1 MDFPRRHRFAL
12 RLISGVIATAFLVQ
26 DLAWAAPAMGLVSG
40 GGAMP
45 EIGFQVPASAGVMDD
60 FYKAPAAAGR
70 TAPDKLIVL
79 VQDAH
84 TNASAQFNAARV
96 LDEVLAREGVKLVF
110 TEADHG
116 NVSLG
121 YLRKY
126 FSPETLRSV
135 SENFVRKGALKG
147 TELLSAASE
156 HDFTLWGVESPVL
169 YDESLRAY
177 AEVTGGRDRALAYAD
192 QLKRSLRALQKEVF
206 NADLAHLDARRALR
220 NEGTLSLA
228 DYADLLWKKAGQ
240 LGIYREPYRG
250 LTALSRVSRLE
261 KKIDF
266 KRAAK
271 EADEALRTLDAS
283 AKDRLNAAAGHASE
297 ASAVKRGEN
306 ASAGYYAALEEEL
319 RKTLPVWD
327 LLRKYPSLGGYFGY
341 LTHARRFEAIRA
353 VEELD
358 LLEAEVFARLART
371 PEEKH
376 LLEFSRNA
384 EDLEAALR
392 LELSPERFERFE
404 QRQSRFDVRM
414 IGGYVN
420 YRILQDAKNHDRAVF
435 LNDAYE
441 KTLAEAVR
449 FYRLAAKRDRIF
461 VDRMVRAMDENGQV
475 RAALFAGGFHAPGIK
490 HLLRARGISFVSVL
504 PQVTHE
510 TDHARYEKIL
520 LSQSVHGR
528 KSRLAAARK
537 EIRTARAPRAGYAA
551 QPKGVIDGARLAFF
565 EALSRSSDRTAPSA
579 ASLLEEGRAQSGL
592 LAIPAA
598 SAARMAHEAST
609 RSAQEVWGDASVFVS
624 EFLSR
629 AYFGYAIDEPGRYS
643 VHPGNHYVV
652 STRETT
658 TEPFSDISLNT
669 GGNWIQIFLFPKRS
683 RDENGANGAA
693 WDWRIGAN
701 DLAFLQSLSGIKL
714 RLKTRSGKIVDSDP
728 AEVVIQERDERVGG
742 RHLSTNRA
750 GAEVRI
756 GGMQSLMDALV
767 SDTGDK
773 AEVKKF
779 ELSFVPHAAASA
791 ARMAGGLADGYRM
804 GDGQPNERQAAIL
817 ATSVRKYVEDGMA
830 EGRIRRTEFHLLR
843 LADALEGRGIFTIG
857 DLGAS
862 AGLEELFQDQA
873 ASGSK
878 PITQNMAFDLMRH
891 LFQDGI
897 LWGRLDEN
905 DLRLLIIDHGQ
916 TLNMSAEVF
925 FRDLKDPEPAAG
937 AQESRLAMRVQ
948 RAVQSWSEKRTRD
961 GQGAAVADLLS
972 LSPLAL
978 LRERNLGLASLA
990 HAMAYANR
998 GLERARVPVR
1008 WGRGLSFFE
1017 PESQGARL
1025 AAVDVVKFAA
1035 GDTSWHDPAK
1045 RIVLVVEDDTLLKS
1059 LYGQKG
1065 YLAGALEKALN
1076 ASGLEGQF
1084 EFVLVD
1090 NLADAKAVAGIRDA
1104 QGRTALAAVLT
1115 DKDYPETPARPGEGV
1130 FVTQGAGLQLIDHL
1144 AASLET
1150 AGVRGLIVSALASD
1164 IEAGVLRPEFQPLVK
1179 GSAGTELASLAA
1191 SLAAAFAPVSA
1202 ARMSERAMP
1211 VRKIAEVSPKGVQT
1225 TAAEADRIEPVDSPF
1240 LTAMIEDARA
1250 NVLEPLRGGPAERS
1264 NPVRDI
1270 LTSVDAL
1277 AAQGK
1282 TPRLRHT
1289 GDLNT
1294 LADVRGDDI
1303 WLDTGFEALA
1313 AEMGVTLQ
1321 GGSLSAADDSAESR
1335 RRLDAF
1341 RMLAAMSYLHAVQVW
1356 TGEDPNR
1363 AMLQILEFIA
1373 PYSREVR
1380 AALIDALR
1388 RSTAFDG
1395 SNLFAFYLEMSLDEE
1410 LPFRLVSL
1418 DRVRGLKDVD
1428 LSRPAAD
1435 PATAALQQQKRD
1447 LLLRWRMHWTQWLA
1461 ARGRIDEPFN
1471 VEPVRDAIRTA
1482 KTTTELRARLQ
1493 EALKAS
1499 YDRKTDILNIRK
1511 LWREAREKKQSI
1523 WSVLFTRAFSLSA
1536 LSIATA
1542 KHVRITSSLRQA
1554 VRGVRELIA
1563 GVGRLS
1569 AAAEALRGF
1578 NDKFADRVRLSAVQ
1592 VRSGISQLEILAGET
1607 GRKVPGM
1614 LFAGAVDDLEKS
1626 FNQDFRQKT
1635 AQALNLLTSQNS
1647 RYRDT
1652 VLAERRESAA
1662 QMLFDRIT
1670 GETAADGRRAEL
1682 LAIFQKLTADGY
1694 AAGSADAVTA
1704 RKVQAVRL
1712 LLGDM
1717 NLTSSTIAEGLD
1729 DAVSPTERKVEEARA
1744 ALAAL
1749 EQDFQ
1754 KAIARLRVQA
1764 DAAADKDAGFVFLH
1778 RRISKDIGAYD
1789 YAMMM
1794 YAIDPFTRD
1803 WTGAEN
1809 ETLGLMMGEG
1819 AANTYISPDD
1829 TVLEMAENVQVSLP
1843 LFIHNEHIDYQLL
1856 ENTLRNWSEPLYRNI
1871 KRAKSSEYV
1880 AIAREIVARQFAS
1893 AEERAQLA
1901 RLDSRPEDREE
1912 AVRQLV
1918 KAHVEW
1924 TDAVAATAAAVERLA
1939 QADDT
1944 ILTMA
1949 RLHQERQADGV
1960 SQEPFELLRE
1970 VALERMN
1977 APVTEADAETAA
1989 SEAYRT
1995 YQAEA
2000 SERRELL
2007 RNIFIGTT
2015 QSLGMTQH
2023 LLGYWIMEGLFI
2035 SKVKDDHGL
2044 HGEVRAKKAEYRATL
2059 AAAGEIAARELD
2071 LTARIELGVSA
2082 GAKREQVVYGLTT
2095 GDYQSMLGRP
2105 ASVIHFLA
2113 RRWMMSPVEGHEN
2126 RIEAHLAAHASDAGF
2141 NAQAETA
2148 LLANWPGRDLEELL
2162 GSADR
2167 RQELANLKRSLAVQA
2182 LMKEAAADID
2192 TLPVLSGEGVPASVA
2207 DYAAA
2212 HTDEL
2217 SEAALSDFASATGM
2231 TRADAAAQYGKDA
2244 DVTAT
2249 IDRMTRSLAR
2259 ERVAELAAKQDG
2271 LLAEGGSF
2279 NEFIERYFYSLT
2291 QIQDTTAAKEVIGLH
2306 DLSRLAADPRYALT
2320 YDGPFKAFNLVYLPS
2335 RIDFGADTEIGSI
2348 QEWPQWVG
2356 ATDRISHDAA
2366 LQVVGLFNKRPA
2378 VMTTSRGAEVAKPN
2392 ENTGLLAEAMTWT
2405 IAGLAYNAAGWG
2417 DSQMLAHQSNL
2428 RTEPS
2433 PRVNAKPTSDF
2444 IAGFCLPKD
2453 WEWIRF
2459 VNRLQTEEALLFW
2472 GVLNQASR
2480 DRLTS
2485 AARAIHQKLEAARA
2499 TGDFDT
2505 FMRVL
2510 REEQEKFY
2518 ADPEVKRHFAQIDG
2532 AFVPKMDMVT
2542 EALSEF
2548 GQTFDDQQHLA
2559 KLRTLSAWMGD
2570 LVIAQLE
2577 KANRTLPHIKTF
2589 LMHRAWE
2596 LARRRNPLVALWSE
2610 MKVVRGSEYK
2620 ADRFSG
2626 AVRDPRNAPGPAILE
2641 VFARTRG
2648 YAFKMFTDEERTYA
2662 ESIVWGRRPKTAAA
2676 LIELLRTDDPNVM
2689 ESVERT
2695 MKAIGLADPNTSIDD
2710 LMTALARVPHGDDW
2724 TPSFL
2729 QRIEKHLIAR
2739 SLSLVPLDVRARI
2752 ETLLADPASEFTSVD
2767 DFLNALGAE
2776 DAALAAEVGYQWYGI
2791 EPPAEFRLVTTTGQ
2805 TAKDILTY
2813 HVDASLDETADEVQ
2827 ALLNGAGMDEKAIEA
2842 HLLSYGTNLRE
2853 WRKAGRGLSKLDDAA
2868 FETLRRE
2875 IGGRILVLGVKVI
2888 GLYGG
2893 YDLAAQRADILD
2905 AGLPAPELIAL
2916 LEEPAYL
2923 RDLMKR
2929 ENPNSALAIVDG
2941 AGQARPRSMTPE
2953 MVRMWLASDPNAV
2966 YVAMGVGEDTVEEWR
2981 EQMNNARSRAVK
2993 LYDYMAQGDYEGAH
3007 AFYLTQVRPE
3017 AAKRSAAYRQEE
3029 ETNKGSYGMWTERDG
3044 VLVQLNAAVH
3054 QTRLEDLDFAS
3065 WLAAGGMYALNG
3077 LSAGT
3082 IADRRQNFAE
3092 AQDGY
3097 RRWLASHED
3106 LAAQD
3111 KAEPLS
3117 AAERAAAQAEAVRI
3131 EKLLIKP
3138 SRSIHEG
3145 DFATSQGDTGSLKS
3159 AGDKA
3164 KTPEEIKKEAA
3175 LEKARGAGRD
3185 QRKSGYDKTAQA
3197 AKGMPVEAAY
3207 DAAMTALGAPDAAL
3221 GVSETAFGQFMAYAQ
3236 AAAAGMVRQILPAGD
3251 PRRADFEKKV
3261 AKLFGGTEVTHKNW
3275 QALAGSYT
3283 DKGVIGQLAE
3293 SVAGDDLEARK
3304 AVLRQL
3310 AKIAELTYIA
3320 LVLEKT
3326 RAYSELGQESISQ
3339 DQLWK
3344 DIAGLGAEIFYDHVF
3359 NYPPIFGQTMRGV
3372 GFTDYDEI
3380 RGPIL
3385 KDGVPQEGQP
3395 FTQEEILGLGTERY
3409 DWIYGFI
3416 RNLIV
3421 TKTADFS
3428 SMSEAERNDHLGLVS
3443 VTPTASGV
3451 EARVEHR
3458 AVAVGGYAPNED
3470 IWLNQVNWR
3479 EVAFYKS
3486 EGRPV
3491 PVRLHVGASVL
3502 KAGERS
3508 NIMYVAPPS
3517 RQHMTAG
3524 VEEGPTLQKEGF
3536 PVNVMIGRSLRKIEN
3551 YSGSGH
3557 TAYAAEGAYM
3567 FLSREDF
3574 IAAYVQMH
3582 GEAALTQAET
3592 IADEQL
3598 KGNPKGVFV
3607 AVSFTE
3613 EDPMIVDAPIP
3624 YHGLSPFVRREF
3636 EKLGYPH
3643 NVNGS
3648 SSAYTFM
3655 YDKAE
3660 YHLAYDP
3667 ESGELR
3673 VMMPGEVQWYQA
3685 WTQALNDS
3693 GVGRETIL
3701 DLILNGW
3708 NEKFESALG
3717 GLGDQGGALSGIRNW
3732 QGLAPFFAERPAT
3745 NLFIAKAGTQSGGRQ
3760 TDVFRMEPGA
3770 KEAERAAELRRAA
3783 EFLYD
3788 QSTTDNFVVQQYIHT
3803 HPAMML
3809 TPQALEHVRDRVVG
3823 EKKFQVVLNEKPT
3836 TFLTIFGRIMVS
3848 YTPQHA
3854 EAMARQQ
3861 TGGEAP
3867 DYTLFHQLF
3876 GISVDK
3882 VGNVGRGGIILEMLP
3897 EYLLAGIREKV
3908 YERMGT
3914 HARESARSMEAYLQ
3928 SDAFRTKYR
3937 EMYGEEPSETT
3948 LAEMRYSMM
3957 SYVMYDILVS
3967 PLFKRVD
3974 EQGRLTGEVLRNE
3987 DAQLVDFELVR
3998 NDKGEVVRTRLFMR
4012 DPAGNIFE
4020 AAPFDVDIV
4029 KIEDNAGT
4037 GLKHPFKAAE
4047 KKRALAEAKAQDRTA
4062 DITEWGAQLRVML
4075 ASFAA
4080 AGAFDA
4086 KARYGKVVAW
4096 GAEQHAKMKQLAK
4109 PRGFS
4114 EVESRILT
4122 SKDRA
4127 ESMRLALVTAAA
4139 ASGQRVSGPDAQT
4152 DPVAVSV
4159 FMKKLGIQL
4168 AMVQKWYEQKADFEF
4183 AYGERPGVL
4192 ADEIFQSLYHQP
4204 EIWDWMIASGRFTED
4219 RASLSRMLSDPA
4231 FVYRIAELA
4240 AEEILVP
4247 TVAPEVAVAAEPQ
4260 PAAEALRG
4268 TAVSAV
4274 VFETPVGALAE
4285 IARLMGVH
4293 GPAVPGADPVIGVRA
4308 DWLDAEGRAT
4318 RALLWDA
4325 EAGVLREHTFT
4336 EPVRFTSAFV
4346 RNISGSGEQERY
4358 RRLARR
4364 LQAAEVVLVNPPA
4377 SSAKADSK
4385 IAAYHAMRENG
4396 VETPETLFLPSGVS
4410 ASEAVKQV
4418 RRVFAGMSA
4427 QGGPVQLVVQP
4438 NNGTEGQGVAAFAE
4452 DPGQLN
4458 SSSPMIQHLVA
4469 LAASGQ
4475 PVIVRP
4481 LTGNTYHTQDGQT
4494 GRVVYRATVARTAD
4508 GGYRVAGVFG
4518 TVSADES
4525 VVSTARG
4532 AGGRIV
4538 TLSEGL
4544 IGDSVH
4550 VGADGEMVEPGSWT
4564 WDQDGFESTARNAAA
4579 AVNQG
4584 LGTLDQSDLLGIDLV
4599 LTVDPQTGA
4608 QTWSVLDINP
4618 RPAGLAFAQDWEGR
4632 GISASV
4638 YQPSVTAKQ
4647 KLSDDYAEA
4656 MRQARTRT
4664 SSVPALQASIA
4675 SAWSFLNER
4684 RAELSAEM
4692 TSALNAEITSAE
4704 DRLERRLRIEGRLMD
4719 HSGRFTGT
4727 NRAEANAQVPGLS
4740 RAVPPQDAVRLND
4753 TELSELWDRID
4764 AAQARAG
4771 VYGRGLEIA
4780 VPLRALPMGGIQ
4792 DAGPYINAMTL
4803 RGPHLLEQAP
4813 SIITAQSS
4821 NMVRLSIAV
4830 ARDAAGNVLKDQIR
4844 YSNKTWGYTFD
4855 QKVPAELTKEGWT
4868 PAGQRDAVAYI
4879 LGIFGLR
4886 GIEVSVEVDHPAML
4900 VGGGFESSNAYDL
4913 DVAIAAQV
4921 LTIATGRMVTAEQ
4934 VFAMLRFMAPN
4945 IFGDRTGMQGAL
4957 AAYQEA
4963 PFTRHYFLGA
4973 RRDVDGEPIN
4983 PHAVFSETVAGEA
4996 AMEWLSARTVGVM
5009 PGIKIL
5015 DGERSEPRLDMYT
5028 GRMMFDL
5035 VQVIADDASVAQAR
5049 RMIELITVFH
5059 DALANQDLALL
5070 ISATREYRDIRYG
5083 FQKRWFELYREGG
5096 EAFAS
5101 KVRHYYAG
5109 EGEWAVIDRIA
5120 AEKAANPD
5128 LYTGGHAHLIE
5139 LEKKHSVAVAPLG
5152 KGGVGAN
5159 WILHGEPADIRAFLA
5174 EAGLDHEITDT
5185 EALEVLQSKDGQER
5199 SLKGWVP
5206 IYLDHTGIRIAP
5218 ELHELA
5224 PGLSTDVPTAT
5235 YDQAGFQ
5242 FDSEFGRESVRRQ
5255 ADRVQWGDETLRR
5268 VEENVVAQFTA
5279 APEDRSIQF
5288 LQGGIQA
5295 VTVDTV
5301 RGQSALYVDLGGST
5315 IHMGIVEVDEATGEI
5330 RKTAFEDLLLTDEDK
5345 RSGVRVFQLIA
5356 DKIKAELE
5364 ARGLSGRADLAAG
5377 FTFSFPHDKGVILPG
5392 ANGVKGFNFDDLAS
5406 ATGVPAGEGEE
5417 QEPVLKYPNVLDL
5430 LNSAMN
5436 ERGLGIRF
5444 NAVANDTEAALIQ
5457 GMLMDPKVAAS
5468 IIGGTGFNIAAVLKT
5483 LITNLEAG
5491 GYRVQ
5496 DVEGVD
5502 LTGVDRFFMKR
5513 GAEELIAG
5521 GFLGPLLRLMVLE
5534 QAESGG
5540 LMGRLLQKDPGLAR
5554 RLTSALSQKKMIV
5567 DGREEDV
5574 IRTADIAKLAEAPSE
5589 EAALRILG
5597 GIFDR
5602 LVPGVS
5608 ASLDREQDLLPT
5620 LRLATAVLDRSAD
5633 LVAAMTAGIL
5643 KAAEAPKDARVA
5655 VDGAMWSN
5663 SAYFNRV
5670 NTTLGKLLGRP
5681 GAAVLLRVQDA
5692 SGVGAALTALVQ
5704 RAQAAE
5710 EALKKQQ
5717 FYRGS
5722 ELTGIDTP
5730 AGRLKPFVFEGRLNF
5745 YRTQK
5750 GAPDAFVGSID
5761 LADRDAEIFGIRQI
5775 EYDASTDTVAVLM
5788 QGQGPVYNAAL
5799 GSPAST
5805 LEVRTLDLSSGRTAR
5820 LPGTYFAPVKKDVAE
5835 DKKAGTTRTSFGET
5849 VPRISLT
5856 NGRLAAF
5863 LSASADE
5870 NRLALWPVSAE
5881 GIAATPEREER
5892 VPTLTTP
5899 SRTEGSK
5906 IKDLLDAFVSSPSGA
5921 RLVDA
5926 EGAEAD
5932 RTPADEY
5939 YARILS
5945 RAKPY
5950 MIDLEYGDLQE
5961 EVRQGAVGLN
5971 FLTGLMSYLNPAA
5984 ASKAHQDDPALA
5996 ELITEINTRLEV
6008 LKDASVT
6015 ATLDLKRFEPQLAA
6029 IARARGVSS
6038 TGELMPIADGQNV
6051 LGTVR
6056 LVSNGSEVRYL
6067 LSANPTEGWVVIR
6080 PADAQVSAPDVSEA
6094 LDAAV
6099 SVDQMLELEAS
6110 VMTLIAERARL
6121 WSGKL
6126 KPVNFEIDAT
6136 RMLSFIPD
6144 ADTRQRAA
6152 RQLEKIALGAISRFG
6167 WGSVQFIGAEDLSAY
6182 GLKSQPAIPA
6192 AQARTIRLQ
6201 DPRVPVAGDLDGKSV
6216 MPYQVEEG
6224 QIIPVLTTLL
6234 TSYLVANLRDLGTD
6248 AGSEDLRAEA
6258 EPLIRKLALMDPTAS
6273 IIGSD
6278 WALFDR
6284 FDPSAQDRY
6293 RTLSVKGRTLRGYLN
6308 LLIYLQQAA
6317 RLAVSTSA

>member
-12 RLISGVIATAFLVQ
+12 RLLSGLIAGAFLVQ
-26 DLAWAAPAMGLVSG
+26 DLAWAAPAMGLVSA

-45 EIGFQVPASAGVMDD
+45 EVAFRVPASAGVLDD
-60 FYKAPAAAGR
+60 FYKAPAAAG
-70 TAPDKLIVL
+70 AAASDKLIVL

-116 NVSLG
+116 NVSLD

-126 FSPETLRSV
+126 FSPETLRTV
-135 SENFVRKGALKG
+135 SASFVRKGALKG
-147 TELLSAASE
+147 TEFLSATSD
-156 HDFTLWGVESPVL
+156 HGFTLWGVESPVL

-177 AEVTGGRDRALAYAD
+177 AEVAGGRERALAYAD
-192 QLKRSLRALQKEVF
+192 RLNRSLLTLQKEIF
-206 NADLAHLDARRALR
+206 NADLARLDGRRALR
-220 NEGTLSLA
+220 NAGTLSLT
-228 DYADLLWKKAGQ
+228 DYSDLLWKKAGQ
-240 LGIYREPYRG
+240 LGVYREPYRG
-250 LTALSRVSRLE
+250 LTALSRISRLE
-261 KKIDF
+261 KKVDF

-271 EADEALRTLDAS
+271 EADEALRALDAQ
-283 AKDRLNAAAGHASE
+283 ARERLNAAAGHAAETS
-297 ASAVKRGEN
+297 VMKRGEN

-319 RKTLPVWD
+319 RKTFRAWEVLH
-327 LLRKYPSLGGYFGY
+327 KYPALGSYFRY
-341 LTHARRFEAIRA
+341 LTHARRFEALRA

-358 LLEAEVFARLART
+358 RLEAEVFARLART

-392 LELSPERFERFE
+392 LELSPERFQRFE
-404 QRQSRFDVRM
+404 ERQSRFDTRM

-420 YRILQDAKNHDRAVF
+420 YRILQDAKNHDSAVF

-461 VDRMVRAMDENGQV
+461 VDRMVRAMEESGQS
-475 RAALFAGGFHAPGIK
+475 RAALFTGGFHAPGIK

-520 LSQSVHGR
+520 LSQTVPSR
-528 KSRLAAARK
+528 KSRLASARK
-537 EIRTARAPRAGYAA
+537 EIRTARAPKSGYAA
-551 QPKGVIDGARLAFF
+551 QPQGVINGARLAFF
-565 EALSRSSDRTAPSA
+565 EALAKSAADAPSA
-579 ASLLEEGRAQSGL
+579 AALLEEGRAQDSLADSPDAADGARMARPIPPTEFLDHLTKLELIWKSRKTNPEPGVHAPFDGVRELLRQQDYFAAAQELRSEVLRTQGPNAPYTVVNRVLHFAGVIEGASLPKELSGHVAAAMRGNPQSFLAFFNEHYGFEFKDLEPSLNMSKPQL
-592 LAIPAA
+592 LDVFKGWMGQRVRVEFIDALAQRAEQKRLGDAVAYTLSLKNVSEADSELKLNERNMGSGQLAVFIHHMASLKLRAGGARMPGAFALAAIQKILGPAIDGGRQVRISLKNSANESYIVEGVIVSMVNEVVGSESVLKVSFKQESVRISSVA
-598 SAARMAHEAST
+598 SQNVPLAEAERMVGSVFARQGVTYFTANPLSMDPARGTAFVVSSLQPSQAARMA
-609 RSAQEVWGDASVFVS
+609 
-624 EFLSR
+624 
-629 AYFGYAIDEPGRYS
+629 I
-643 VHPGNHYVV
+643 
-652 STRETT
+652 
-658 TEPFSDISLNT
+658 
-669 GGNWIQIFLFPKRS
+669 
-683 RDENGANGAA
+683 
-693 WDWRIGAN
+693 
-701 DLAFLQSLSGIKL
+701 
-714 RLKTRSGKIVDSDP
+714 
-728 AEVVIQERDERVGG
+728 
-742 RHLSTNRA
+742 
-750 GAEVRI
+750 
-756 GGMQSLMDALV
+756 
-767 SDTGDK
+767 
-773 AEVKKF
+773 
-779 ELSFVPHAAASA
+779 
-791 ARMAGGLADGYRM
+791 
-804 GDGQPNERQAAIL
+804 
-817 ATSVRKYVEDGMA
+817 
-830 EGRIRRTEFHLLR
+830 
-843 LADALEGRGIFTIG
+843 
-857 DLGAS
+857 
-862 AGLEELFQDQA
+862 
-873 ASGSK
+873 
-878 PITQNMAFDLMRH
+878 
-891 LFQDGI
+891 
-897 LWGRLDEN
+897 
-905 DLRLLIIDHGQ
+905 
-916 TLNMSAEVF
+916 
-925 FRDLKDPEPAAG
+925 
-937 AQESRLAMRVQ
+937 
-948 RAVQSWSEKRTRD
+948 
-961 GQGAAVADLLS
+961 
-972 LSPLAL
+972 
-978 LRERNLGLASLA
+978 LRE
-990 HAMAYANR
+990 
-998 GLERARVPVR
+998 EV
-1008 WGRGLSFFE
+1008 
-1017 PESQGARL
+1017 
-1025 AAVDVVKFAA
+1025 
-1035 GDTSWHDPAK
+1035 
-1045 RIVLVVEDDTLLKS
+1045 
-1059 LYGQKG
+1059 
-1065 YLAGALEKALN
+1065 
-1076 ASGLEGQF
+1076 
-1084 EFVLVD
+1084 
-1090 NLADAKAVAGIRDA
+1090 
-1104 QGRTALAAVLT
+1104 RTALAAAGINNFYNMRNGGDTERVLNAIFERGPEVWGRFMDFVMAKRDIPTTGRQVNGIYIHPDLTT
-1115 DKDYPETPARPGEGV
+1115 DQIIST
-1130 FVTQGAGLQLIDHL
+1130 L
-1144 AASLET
+1144 
-1150 AGVRGLIVSALASD
+1150 
-1164 IEAGVLRPEFQPLVK
+1164 
-1179 GSAGTELASLAA
+1179 AGTSESRPAQFSYRYANNETLDIVPMSLAPDA
-1191 SLAAAFAPVSA
+1191 GQRVIVSA
-1202 ARMSERAMP
+1202 ARMSEKAMP

-1225 TAAEADRIEPVDSPF
+1225 TLPEPDRIEAIDSPF
-1240 LTAMIEDARA
+1240 LAAMIEDARA
-1250 NVLEPLRGGPAERS
+1250 HVLEPLRGGPADRP

-1270 LTSVDAL
+1270 LASVDAL
-1277 AAQGK
+1277 ASQGK
-1282 TPRLRHT
+1282 APQLRHT
-1289 GDLNT
+1289 KDLNT
-1294 LADVRGDDI
+1294 LADVRGNDI
-1303 WLDTGFEALA
+1303 WLDSGFEALA
-1313 AEMGVTLQ
+1313 AEMGVTLR
-1321 GGSLSAADDSAESR
+1321 GGALTTADDSVEAR

-1356 TGEDPNR
+1356 TGEDSSR
-1363 AMLQILEFIA
+1363 AMLQVLEFIT
-1373 PYSREVR
+1373 PFSREVK

-1418 DRVRGLKDVD
+1418 DRVRALKDVD
-1428 LSRPAAD
+1428 LTRPAAD
-1435 PATAALQQQKRD
+1435 AATAALQEQKRD

-1461 ARGRIDEPFN
+1461 ARGRIDEPFS

-1482 KTTTELRARLQ
+1482 KTTTELRTRLQ
-1493 EALKAS
+1493 EALKSS

-1542 KHVRITSSLRQA
+1542 KHVRITSSLKQA
-1554 VRGVRELIA
+1554 VHGVRELLA

-1569 AAAEALRGF
+1569 AAAEALRGL

-1592 VRSGISQLEILAGET
+1592 VRSSISQLEILAGET

-1635 AQALNLLTSQNS
+1635 AQALNLLTSHNA

-1670 GETAADGRRAEL
+1670 GEAAADGRRAEL
-1682 LAIFQKLTADGY
+1682 LGIFQRLTADGY
-1694 AAGSADAVTA
+1694 AAGQADAVTA

-1717 NLTSSTIAEGLD
+1717 DLTSGTIAEGLD
-1729 DAVSPTERKVEEARA
+1729 EAVSPTERRVEEARA

-1764 DAAADKDAGFVFLH
+1764 DAAVNKDAGFVFLH

-1809 ETLGLMMGEG
+1809 ETLGQMMGEG

-1880 AIAREIVARQFAS
+1880 AIAREIVVRQLAS

-1901 RLDSRPEDREE
+1901 RLESRPEDREE
-1912 AVRQLV
+1912 AVRQMV
-1918 KAHVEW
+1918 KAHAEW
-1924 TDAVAATAAAVERLA
+1924 TDTVAATAAAVERLA

-1944 ILTMA
+1944 ILQMA
-1949 RLHQERQADGV
+1949 RLHQEREADGV

-1970 VALERMN
+1970 VALERMS

-2044 HGEVRAKKAEYRATL
+2044 HAEVKAKKAEYRATL

-2113 RRWMMSPVEGHEN
+2113 QRWMMSPVGGHES
-2126 RIEAHLAAHASDAGF
+2126 RIDAYLAEHDTDAGF
-2141 NAQAETA
+2141 NAQADEV
-2148 LLANWPGRDLEELL
+2148 LLANWPGQTLEILL
-2162 GSADR
+2162 QSEDR
-2167 RQELANLKRSLAVQA
+2167 RQELKNLKRSLAVQA
-2182 LMKEAAADID
+2182 LMKEAAANID
-2192 TLPVLSGEGVPASVA
+2192 ALTVLRGDNVPVSVT

-2212 HTDEL
+2212 HSDEL
-2217 SEAALSDFASATGM
+2217 SEAALSDFASVTGM
-2231 TRADAAAQYGKDA
+2231 ARADASAQYGQDA
-2244 DVTAT
+2244 ELTAT
-2249 IDRMTRSLAR
+2249 IDRMIRSLAR

-2271 LLAEGGSF
+2271 LLAQDGSF
-2279 NEFIERYFYSLT
+2279 SEFIERYFYSLT
-2291 QIQDTTAAKEVIGLH
+2291 QIQDSTAAKEVIGLH
-2306 DLSRLAADPRYALT
+2306 GLSRLAADPRYALT

-2459 VNRLQTEEALLFW
+2459 VNRLQTEQALLFW

-2480 DRLTS
+2480 DRLV
-2485 AARAIHQKLEAARA
+2485 AGAREIHQKLEAARA

-2518 ADPEVKRHFAQIDG
+2518 ADPDVKRHFAQIDG

-2596 LARRRNPLVALWSE
+2596 LARRRNPLVALWNE

-2648 YAFKMFTDEERTYA
+2648 YAFKMFTDEERTFA

-2676 LIELLRTDDPNVM
+2676 LIDLLQTQDPALMDVLKWQMEQLDLSDPNM
-2689 ESVERT
+2689 
-2695 MKAIGLADPNTSIDD
+2695 SIED
-2710 LMTALARVPHGDDW
+2710 LMTALDAVPAADDS
-2724 TPSFL
+2724 TPSYR
-2729 QRIEKHLIAR
+2729 QRVEKHLIAR
-2739 SLSLVPLDVRARI
+2739 SLTLVPLDVRARI
-2752 ETLLADPASEFTSVD
+2752 ETLFADPASEFASLN
-2767 DFLNALGAE
+2767 DFLNALGAK
-2776 DAALAAEVGYQWYGI
+2776 DAALAAEVAYQWYGI

-2853 WRKAGRGLSKLDDAA
+2853 WRKSGRGLSKLDDAA
-2868 FETLRRE
+2868 FEALRRE

-2953 MVRMWLASDPNAV
+2953 MVRMWLASDPNTV

-2981 EQMNNARSRAVK
+2981 EQMNTARSRAVK
-2993 LYDYMAQGDYEGAH
+2993 LYDFLAQGDYAGAH
-3007 AFYLTQVRPE
+3007 AYYLTQVRPE

-3097 RRWLASHED
+3097 RRWLASHQD

-3111 KAEPLS
+3111 KAEPLT
-3117 AAERAAAQAEAVRI
+3117 AAERAAAKAEADRI

-3185 QRKSGYDKTAQA
+3185 QRKSGYDKTASS
-3197 AKGMPVEAAY
+3197 AKGMGVEAAY
-3207 DAAMTALGAPDAAL
+3207 DAAMAALGTPDSAQ
-3221 GVSETAFGQFMAYAQ
+3221 GVSETAFGQFMAFAQ
-3236 AAAAGMVRQILPAGD
+3236 AAATDMVRQVLPAND
-3251 PRRADFEKKV
+3251 PRRADFEKKIG
-3261 AKLFGGTEVTHKNW
+3261 KLFSGTEVTHKNW

-3293 SVAGDDLEARK
+3293 SLDGDDLEARK
-3304 AVLRQL
+3304 ATLRLL

-3385 KDGVPQEGQP
+3385 KDGVPQEGHP

-3409 DWIYGFI
+3409 AWIYGFV

-3421 TKTADFS
+3421 TKTSDFS
-3428 SMSEAERNDHLGLVS
+3428 AMSETERNDHLGLVT

-3451 EARVEHR
+3451 EARVAHR

-3470 IWLNQVNWR
+3470 VWLNQVNWR

-3551 YSGSGH
+3551 YNGSGN

-3574 IAAYVQMH
+3574 VAAYVQMH
-3582 GEAALTQAET
+3582 GDTARAQAEA

-3598 KGNPKGVFV
+3598 KNNPKGVFV
-3607 AVSFTE
+3607 AVSFTD
-3613 EDPMIVDAPIP
+3613 EDPMIVDSPIP
-3624 YHGLSPFVRREF
+3624 YHGLNPFVRREF

-3673 VMMPGEVQWYQA
+3673 VMMPGEVQWYQS
-3685 WTQALNDS
+3685 WTQTLNES
-3693 GVGRETIL
+3693 GIGREAIL

-3708 NEKFESALG
+3708 SEKFEAALSG
-3717 GLGDQGGALSGIRNW
+3717 PAEQGGALSGIRNW

-3760 TDVFRMEPGA
+3760 TDVFRMDMDA
-3770 KEAERAAELRRAA
+3770 KEAERAAELQRAA

-3788 QSTTDNFVVQQYIHT
+3788 QSTTDNFVVQQYIHA

-3848 YTPQHA
+3848 YTPQDA
-3854 EAMARQQ
+3854 DAMARQQ
-3861 TGGEAP
+3861 TGSEAP

-3897 EYLLAGIREKV
+3897 EYLLASVREKV

-3914 HARESARSMEAYLQ
+3914 HARESARSMEAYLE

-3937 EMYGEEPSETT
+3937 EMYGEEPSEAT
-3948 LAEMRYSMM
+3948 LAQMRYSMM

-3974 EQGRLTGEVLRNE
+3974 DQGRLTGEVLRNE

-3998 NDKGEVVRTRLFMR
+3998 NGQGEVVRTRLFMK
-4012 DPAGNIFE
+4012 DPSGNIFE

-4047 KKRALAEAKAQDRTA
+4047 KKRALAEAKAAGQTA

-4086 KARYGKVVAW
+4086 KARYGKAVAW
-4096 GAEQHAKMKQLAK
+4096 GAAQHAKMKQLAK
-4109 PRGFS
+4109 PRGFDQL
-4114 EVESRILT
+4114 ESR
-4122 SKDRA
+4122 
-4127 ESMRLALVTAAA
+4127 ALSDQEKVQAMGFALMTAAA
-4139 ASGQRVSGPDAQT
+4139 ASGQRVSGPSAAPK
-4152 DPVAVSV
+4152 PVAVSV

-4168 AMVQKWYEQKADFEF
+4168 AMVGHWFSEKSDFQF
-4183 AYGERPGVL
+4183 AYSENPAAL
-4192 ADEIFQSLYHQP
+4192 ADTIFQTLYHQP
-4204 EIWDWMIASGRFTED
+4204 QIWDWMIASGGWFTED

-4247 TVAPEVAVAAEPQ
+4247 TIAPEVVIDADARDVSAE
-4260 PAAEALRG
+4260 LRSG
-4268 TAVSAV
+4268 PVSAV
-4274 VFETPVGALAE
+4274 VFETPIGALAE
-4285 IARLMGVH
+4285 TARLMGAHHPVS
-4293 GPAVPGADPVIGVRA
+4293 PGSVPVIAVRA

-4318 RALLWDA
+4318 RALMWDA
-4325 EAGVLREHTFT
+4325 EAGVLREQAFT
-4336 EPVRFTSAFV
+4336 EPLRFTSAFV
-4346 RNISGSGEQERY
+4346 RNISGTGEQERY
-4358 RRLARR
+4358 RRLARK
-4364 LQAAEVVLVNPPA
+4364 LQASGVVLVNPPA

-4418 RRVFAGMSA
+4418 RRVFGALSA
-4427 QGGPVQLVVQP
+4427 QGPAQLVVQP
-4438 NNGTEGQGVAAFAE
+4438 NNGTEGQGVAAFTE
-4452 DPGQLN
+4452 DLGQLKP
-4458 SSSPMIQHLVA
+4458 SSPMIQHLVA
-4469 LAASGQ
+4469 LAAAGE

-4481 LTGNTYHTQDGQT
+4481 LTGNVYYSEDGRL
-4494 GRVVYRATVARTAD
+4494 GRIVYRATVARTAD
-4508 GGYRVAGVFG
+4508 GSYEVAGVFG
-4518 TVSADES
+4518 TVSRGES
-4525 VVSTARG
+4525 EVNTARR
-4532 AGGRIV
+4532 AGGRVI
-4538 TLSEGL
+4538 TLSEGMV
-4544 IGDSVH
+4544 GDSVH
-4550 VGADGEMVEPGSWT
+4550 PGFDGEMVEPGSWT
-4564 WDQDGFESTARNAAA
+4564 WDREGFESTARNAASA
-4579 AVNQG
+4579 INQG
-4584 LGTLDQSDLLGIDLV
+4584 LGALDQSDLLGVDLV

-4618 RPAGLAFAQDWEGR
+4618 RPAGLAYAQNWIGQ
-4632 GISASV
+4632 GISASA
-4638 YQPSVTAKQ
+4638 YQSSLVAKQ
-4647 KLSDDYAEA
+4647 ELKAAHAEA
-4656 MRQARTRT
+4656 LRQARNRT

-4675 SAWSFLNER
+4675 AAWSFLNER
-4684 RAELSAEM
+4684 RAELSAGME
-4692 TSALNAEITSAE
+4692 SELSAEIAAAE
-4704 DRLERRLRIEGRLMD
+4704 GRLDRRLKISGRLMD
-4719 HSGRFTGT
+4719 HSGRFTGSD
-4727 NRAEANAQVPGLS
+4727 RAEQNARIAGLS
-4740 RAVPPQDAVRLND
+4740 RAVPPQDVTRLND
-4753 TELSELWDRID
+4753 TQIEELWRRID
-4764 AAQARAG
+4764 AAQTRAG

-4803 RGPHLLEQAP
+4803 PGPHLLERAP

-4830 ARDAAGNVLKDQIR
+4830 ARDASGDVLEDRIR
-4844 YSNKTWGYTFD
+4844 YVNKTWGYAFD
-4855 QKVPAELTKEGWT
+4855 QKVPADLTKEGWT

-4886 GIEVSVEVDHPAML
+4886 GIEVTVEVDHPAML

-4973 RRDVDGEPIN
+4973 RRDETGEPIN
-4983 PHAVFSETVAGEA
+4983 PHAVFSEAVAGEA

-5035 VQVIADDASVAQAR
+5035 VQVVADEASIAQAR

-5083 FQKRWFELYREGG
+5083 FQKRWFELYKEGG

-5101 KVRHYYAG
+5101 KVRHFYAG
-5109 EGEWAVIDRIA
+5109 AGEWDVIERVA
-5120 AEKAANPD
+5120 AEKAADPD
-5128 LYTGGHAHLIE
+5128 LYTGGHARLIE
-5139 LEKKHSVAVAPLG
+5139 LEKKHNVAVAPLG

-5159 WILHGEPADIRAFLA
+5159 WILHGEPADIRAFLE
-5174 EAGLDHEITDT
+5174 EAGLAHEINDA

-5206 IYLDHTGIRIAP
+5206 IYLDHAGIQIAP

-5224 PGLSTDVPTAT
+5224 PGLSTAVPEAT
-5235 YDQAGFQ
+5235 YSQTEFQ
-5242 FDSEFGRESVRRQ
+5242 FDSEFGRESARRQ
-5255 ADRVQWGDETLRR
+5255 IRRVQWGEPTLAKVEADMRR
-5268 VEENVVAQFTA
+5268 QFTA

-5295 VTVDTV
+5295 ATVDAL
-5301 RGQSALYVDLGGST
+5301 RGQAALYVDLGGST
-5315 IHMGIVEVDEATGEI
+5315 IHMGLVEIDGATGEI

-5356 DKIKAELE
+5356 DKIKAEL
-5364 ARGLSGRADLAAG
+5364 AQRGLADRPDLAAG

-5392 ANGVKGFNFDDLAS
+5392 ANGVKGFNFDDLAPKS
-5406 ATGVPAGEGEE
+5406 
-5417 QEPVLKYPNVLDL
+5417 NVLDL
-5430 LNSAMN
+5430 LNTAMR
-5436 ERGLGIRF
+5436 ERDLGIRF

-5457 GMLMDPKVAAS
+5457 GMLIDPRVVAS
-5468 IIGGTGFNIAAVLKT
+5468 IIAGTGFNIAAVLKK

-5491 GYRVQ
+5491 GFRVQ

-5502 LTGVDRFFMKR
+5502 LTEVDRFFMKR

-5521 GFLGPLLRLMVLE
+5521 GFLGPLMRLMLLE
-5534 QAESGG
+5534 LAESGG
-5540 LMGRLLQKDPGLAR
+5540 LFGRLAENDPDLAQ
-5554 RLTSALSQKKMIV
+5554 RLTAALSEKKMTAN
-5567 DGREEDV
+5567 DREEDV
-5574 IRTADIAKLAEAPSE
+5574 IRTADITKLAEAPSE
-5589 EAALRILG
+5589 EAALRILE

-5608 ASLDREQDLLPT
+5608 KHFDRGQDLLPAY
-5620 LRLATAVLDRSAD
+5620 RLSNAVVDRSAD
-5633 LVAAMTAGIL
+5633 LVAAMTSGIL

-5663 SAYFNRV
+5663 SAYFDRV
-5670 NTTLGKLLGRP
+5670 NATLGKLLGRP
-5681 GAAVLLRVQDA
+5681 GEAVLLRVQDA

-5730 AGRLKPFVFEGRLNF
+5730 AGRLKPFVFDGRINF
-5745 YRTQK
+5745 YRSQK
-5750 GAPDAFVGSID
+5750 GLPDAFVGSVA
-5761 LADRDAEIFGIRQI
+5761 LADREREVFGIRQI

-5788 QGQGPVYNAAL
+5788 QGERQAYNTAL
-5799 GSPAST
+5799 GAPAIMY
-5805 LEVRTLDLSSGRTAR
+5805 EIQTLDLSANGGVTR
-5820 LPGTYFAPVKKDVAE
+5820 LPGTHFAPVKKDVQLDPKTE
-5835 DKKAGTTRTSFGET
+5835 QVIKTTFSET
-5849 VPRISLT
+5849 LPMIAFRE
-5856 NGRLAAF
+5856 GRLTAF
-5863 LSASADE
+5863 LSDSADE
-5870 NRLALWPVSAE
+5870 NQLRSWSQLDAPPVASEVVATAE
-5881 GIAATPEREER
+5881 
-5892 VPTLTTP
+5892 TP
-5899 SRTEGSK
+5899 SRTEGPK
-5906 IKDLLDAFVSSPSGA
+5906 IQALIGAFVEKSTGA
-5921 RLVDA
+5921 RLTDETKV
-5926 EGAEAD
+5926 EGARMSASN
-5932 RTPADEY
+5932 AY
-5939 YARILS
+5939 YAGLLL

-5950 MIDLEYGDLQE
+5950 MIDVEHGDFEDDL
-5961 EVRQGAVGLN
+5961 RRGRIGLN
-5971 FLTGLMSYLNPAA
+5971 FLSSLLSYLTTAA
-5984 ASKAHQDDPALA
+5984 VSERHRDDRGLGILIA
-5996 ELITEINTRLEV
+5996 EIRSRLEV
-6008 LKDASVT
+6008 LEDASV
-6015 ATLDLKRFEPQLAA
+6015 AGTLDLKRFEPQLAA

-6038 TGELMPIADGQNV
+6038 SGELMPVSNGQNV

-6056 LVSNGSEVRYL
+6056 LVSNGSEVRYQ

-6080 PADAQVSAPDVSEA
+6080 PADDQQIAPDVSEA
-6094 LDAAV
+6094 LDATV
-6099 SVDQMLELEAS
+6099 SVDQMLELESAMMRL
-6110 VMTLIAERARL
+6110 VAERSKQWA
-6121 WSGKL
+6121 GKL
-6126 KPVNFEIDAT
+6126 KPVNFEIDAEQ
-6136 RMLSFIPD
+6136 MLSVIQD
-6144 ADTRQRAA
+6144 EDTRIRAA
-6152 RQLEKIALGAISRFG
+6152 RQLSKIAVDAVGRFG
-6167 WGSVQFIGAEDLSAY
+6167 WGAVQFIGPRDAELY
-6182 GLKSQPAIPA
+6182 GLRSQTPISVE
-6192 AQARTIRLQ
+6192 QAVTIRLQ
-6201 DPRVPVAGDLDGKSV
+6201 DPRTAVPGDLVGRSV
-6216 MPYQVEEG
+6216 MPYQVEDG
-6224 QIIPVLTTLL
+6224 QVIPVLSTLL
-6234 TSYLVANLRDLGTD
+6234 TGYLVANLRGLGTD
-6248 AGSEDLRAEA
+6248 PAAEGIRAEA
-6258 EPLIRKLALMDPTAS
+6258 EPLIQKLAMMDPGTALTV
-6273 IIGSD
+6273 SD
-6278 WALFDR
+6278 WTLFDD
-6284 FDPSAQDRY
+6284 FDVSARDRY
-6293 RTLSVKGRTLRGYLN
+6293 RTISVKGRTLRGYLN

-6317 RLAVSTSA
+6317 RLAVATSA